1 MFFCHNCD
9 NLFNITNLTQQ
20 KGGDRV
26 NYDEIV
32 KKILAKEQIDKATIP
47 LLSVNELIKQESYNN
62 LKSAQ
67 KEYIYNKIADLTKLN
82 EGNLKNVEVK
92 DVPDKVYFLCTNC
105 GTTKKIKENT
115 LIFSKVSND
124 ISQSY
129 VASDLTNMQYSDIL
143 PITRKYICPNDK
155 CMSHNDLEKR
165 EAKFFRLNN
174 SMRLKYICLACDTT
188 FDPL

>member
-1 MFFCHNCD
+1 
-9 NLFNITNLTQQ
+9 LTQHQ

-26 NYDEIV
+26 DYDDII
-32 KKILAKEQIDKATIP
+32 KKILGKEIIGPDVAVK
-47 LLSVNELIKQESYNN
+47 LSVKELLKQESYNN
-62 LKSAQ
+62 LKSNQ
-67 KEYIYNKIADLTKLN
+67 KEYVYNKIADLTKIN
-82 EGNLKNVEVK
+82 QDDIKKIEVK

-105 GTTKKIKENT
+105 GTTKQIKENT

-129 VASDLTNMQYSDIL
+129 VASDLSNMQYSDIL
-143 PITRKYICPNDK
+143 PVTRKYICPKDD
-155 CMSHNDLEKR
+155 CESHKNIEKR

-174 SMRLKYICLACDTT
+174 SMRLKYVCLACNTT